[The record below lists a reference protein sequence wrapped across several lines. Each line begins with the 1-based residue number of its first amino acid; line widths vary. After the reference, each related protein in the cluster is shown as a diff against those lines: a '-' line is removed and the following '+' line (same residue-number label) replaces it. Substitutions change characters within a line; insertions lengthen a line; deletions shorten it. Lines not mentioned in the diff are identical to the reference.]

1 MAPEIIQ
8 GKGYTFSIDYW
19 SLGVVL
25 YEFMCGNLP
34 YGEDAGDP
42 YEIYEEI
49 IKTKLRFPPFMKDK
63 NSIIIIS

>member
-1 MAPEIIQ
+1 
-8 GKGYTFSIDYW
+8 
-19 SLGVVL
+19 
-25 YEFMCGNLP
+25 MCGNLP